1 MKAILK
7 LNEIKTLKL
16 GTKVAELNLTLTNEV
31 TEKKL
36 NFTLETTGMSLVLK
50 NDIKHSVRDLRTLVE
65 WLDLPSKN
73 KKNLRDNSSEVII
86 IGLEMIKMDKKMN
99 ELNNI

>member
-1 MKAILK
+1 MKSILK
-7 LNEIKTLKL
+7 LNEIRALSL
-16 GTKVAELNLTLTNEV
+16 GTDIAEFNLTLTNEV

-50 NDIKHSVRDLRTLVE
+50 NDIKHSVSDLRTLVE

-73 KKNLRDNSSEVII
+73 KKNLRNNSSEII
-86 IGLEMIKMDKKMN
+86 LHGLELLKMN
-99 ELNNI
+99 DKINKSISI